1 MENKLNFS
9 ETFAEAL
16 KIGLSN
22 AVNLLLTVILYIITV
37 WIPYL
42 NVGTSIGFL
51 KIIVALSKGEPI
63 DPLSIF
69 SRQNFKG
76 LGDFFLLL
84 GLQTAGTGAAGI
96 FFFVPALVLGVAWR
110 FATLFFV
117 DKGFSPLKSLST
129 SYNTTC
135 GEKWRIF
142 FINLAAGLAI
152 CLVSGLL
159 ASIPKVGGV
168 LAFLAIIASIAFI
181 LGLEA
186 VLYKH
191 FASKLETAP
200 AE

>member
-1 MENKLNFS
+1 MEEKLNFS
-9 ETFAEAL
+9 QTFADAF
-16 KIGLSN
+16 KIGMAN
-22 AVNLLLTVILYIITV
+22 AVNLLLTVLLFIITV
-37 WIPYL
+37 CIPYL
-42 NVGTSIGFL
+42 NVGTTIGFF

-69 SRQNFKG
+69 SKQNYKG
-76 LGDFFLLL
+76 LGDFFLLF
-84 GLQTAGTGAAGI
+84 GLQTAGMGAAGI
-96 FFFVPALVLGVAWR
+96 FFFAPAIVLGIAWR
-110 FATLFFV
+110 YAALFFV

-142 FINLAAGLAI
+142 FVYLCAGLAVCI
-152 CLVSGLL
+152 VAGILI
-159 ASIPKVGGV
+159 SIPKVGGV
-168 LAFLAIIASIAFI
+168 LALLALIAAIAFM

-191 FASKLETAP
+191 FASKLEAAP